1 MKLVTS
7 LECLLFYTTFSGR
20 QPWAYCSKHLRII
33 SRSDH
38 SSKATQDIKANGR
51 EAREVVRPGQGDRS
65 PRGDRSESSGDRAD
79 HDEGAQAAGP
89 GRATGRAATG

>member
-51 EAREVVRPGQGDRS
+51 EKLYKVENHNIGSMRDLRNGHLISYSGLVTGD
-65 PRGDRSESSGDRAD
+65 SS
-79 HDEGAQAAGP
+79 HGP
-89 GRATGRAATG
+89 QVQ

>member
-51 EAREVVRPGQGDRS
+51 ELLNANQLL
-65 PRGDRSESSGDRAD
+65 
-79 HDEGAQAAGP
+79 
-89 GRATGRAATG
+89 

>member
-51 EAREVVRPGQGDRS
+51 EAV
-65 PRGDRSESSGDRAD
+65 
-79 HDEGAQAAGP
+79 
-89 GRATGRAATG
+89 